1 MGLAQAAESW
11 TIGAGTGNTGPVAT
25 VSPGG
30 DNWGHASFRGGATGS
45 TGDQVRNEACPR
57 SDNGKPM
64 AFFSELKRRRVG
76 KVAVGYGAV
85 AWMVTEASSIVLPAL
100 RLPEWTVTFVVV
112 FLMAG
117 FPVAMVMA
125 WVFDVGPQGI
135 RRTAPLRDEN
145 AAMRLRLR
153 LAYAAVVAL
162 LMAGL
167 GYLLYERGLGRAIAS
182 EPHGSIAVLPFTN
195 LSGDAAKD
203 YFSDGMSEELLN
215 LLARVPGLQVAS
227 RTSAFA
233 YKGRNVD
240 IRQVGR
246 DLGVETVLEGS
257 VRQAG
262 EQVRITAQL
271 IDTETGFHLWSETY
285 DRRLA
290 DIFQVQDEIAGA
302 IVQRLRI
309 ELAPK
314 EQALAQRTRAP
325 TQNVE
330 AYQLYLQ
337 GQSVWKKRGEDN
349 LKKAIELYQQALAH
363 DPAFARAHAALA
375 SSYVVMPGYTK
386 EQGDE
391 EKFFRLAETSAR
403 QALVLDPNIGEA
415 HAVLA
420 QINADR
426 GDFLDAES
434 GFFFA
439 ISLEPNEPTP
449 HHWYS
454 ILLGRVG
461 RLQASLAQAR
471 RAYELDPASPILA
484 ANLAGV
490 LLNVGQNDE
499 AQRFADLAAQLGY
512 DHKKSGI
519 EAAIAMRTGDWAT
532 ARRSITEIEG
542 MPDEVRP
549 HAARFVDALADPK
562 LRTGIVADMRAID
575 PEVAPQVGF
584 IGPYLQLGEIDL
596 VYTILEEDLRRD
608 GRAWASTWDLA
619 HAWTP
624 EGRSFRIDKRFGPL
638 AQRLGMVEYWKQ
650 YGYPDGCR
658 AGTDAPLVCS

>member
-1 MGLAQAAESW
+1 MGLPRIADSW
-11 TIGAGTGNTGPVAT
+11 TIGGAGNTG
-25 VSPGG
+25 SPG
-30 DNWGHASFRGGATGS
+30 AVSAGGATGQRDGPPPE
-45 TGDQVRNEACPR
+45 GDSSR
-57 SDNGKPM
+57 SM

-76 KVAVGYGAV
+76 KVAIGYGAV
-85 AWMVTEASSIVLPAL
+85 AWMVTEASSVVMPAL

-112 FLMAG
+112 FLMVG
-117 FPVAMVMA
+117 FPVAMIMA

-135 RRTAPLRDEN
+135 KRTAPLRDET
-145 AAMRLRLR
+145 ASMQVRLRV
-153 LAYAAVVAL
+153 AYAAVVLL

-167 GYLLYERGLGRAIAS
+167 GYLLYERGLGRAMAG
-182 EPHGSIAVLPFTN
+182 ERHGSIAVLPFTN
-195 LSGDAAKD
+195 LSGDASKD

-240 IRQVGR
+240 IRQVGK

-262 EQVRITAQL
+262 DQVRITAQL

-285 DRRLA
+285 DRQLA

-302 IVQRLRI
+302 IVGKLRI
-309 ELAPK
+309 QLAP
-314 EQALAQRTRAP
+314 EDQQLAQRTRAP

-330 AYQLYLQ
+330 AYELYLQ
-337 GQSVWKKRGEDN
+337 GRAVWKKRGEEN
-349 LKKAIELYQQALAH
+349 LKRAIELYQSALAR

-375 SSYVVMPGYTK
+375 SAYVVMAGYTK

-391 EKFFRLAETSAR
+391 KKFNPMAETSAR
-403 QALVLDPNIGEA
+403 QALVLEPNIGEA

-454 ILLGRVG
+454 ILLSRVG
-461 RLQASLAQAR
+461 RLQAGLTQAR
-471 RAYELDPASPILA
+471 RAYELDPSSPILA
-484 ANLAGV
+484 ANLGNM
-490 LLNVGQNDE
+490 LLQLGQDDE
-499 AQRFADLAAQLGY
+499 ALRFVSLASELGLS
-512 DHKKSGI
+512 KKEYGV
-519 EAAIAMRTGDWAT
+519 EATVAIRRGDWVD
-532 ARRSITEIEG
+532 ARRLMGEIDNI
-542 MPDEVRP
+542 PDEIKP
-549 HAARFVDALADPK
+549 EAQRFVDALADPK
-562 LRTGIVADMRAID
+562 LRPEVVAGMRAID
-575 PEVAPQVGF
+575 PKIAPQAFF
-584 IGPYLQLGEIDL
+584 IGPYLQLGEVDL
-596 VYTILEEDLRRD
+596 VFRILDEELRND
-608 GRAWASTWDLA
+608 ANSWVNNWDLG
-619 HAWTP
+619 HVWTP
-624 EGRSFRIDKRFGPL
+624 EGRRFRTDKRFGPL
-638 AQRLGMVEYWKQ
+638 AERIGMVDYWKQ

-658 AGTDAPLVCS
+658 AGTDAVLVCS

>member
-1 MGLAQAAESW
+1 MGLPRIADSW
-11 TIGAGTGNTGPVAT
+11 TIGGAGNTG
-25 VSPGG
+25 SPG
-30 DNWGHASFRGGATGS
+30 AVSAGGATGQRDGPPPE
-45 TGDQVRNEACPR
+45 GDSSR
-57 SDNGKPM
+57 SM

-76 KVAVGYGAV
+76 KVAFGYGAV
-85 AWMVTEASSIVLPAL
+85 AWMVTEASSVVMPAL

-112 FLMAG
+112 FLMVG
-117 FPVAMVMA
+117 FPVAMIMA

-135 RRTAPLRDEN
+135 KRTAPLRDET
-145 AAMRLRLR
+145 ASMQVRLRV
-153 LAYAAVVAL
+153 AYAAVVLL

-167 GYLLYERGLGRAIAS
+167 GYLLYERGLGRAMAG
-182 EPHGSIAVLPFTN
+182 ERHGSIAVLPFTN
-195 LSGDAAKD
+195 LSGDASKD

-240 IRQVGR
+240 IRQVGK

-262 EQVRITAQL
+262 DQVRITAQL
-271 IDTETGFHLWSETY
+271 IDTETGFHLWSDTY
-285 DRRLA
+285 DRQLA

-302 IVQRLRI
+302 IVDRLRI
-309 ELAPK
+309 QLAP
-314 EQALAQRTRAP
+314 EDQQLAQRTRAP

-330 AYQLYLQ
+330 AYELYLQ
-337 GQSVWKKRGEDN
+337 GRAVWKKRGEEN
-349 LKKAIELYQQALAH
+349 LKRAIELYQSALAR

-375 SSYVVMPGYTK
+375 SAYVVMAGYTK

-391 EKFFRLAETSAR
+391 KKFNPMAETSAR
-403 QALVLDPNIGEA
+403 QALVLEPNIGEA

-454 ILLGRVG
+454 ILLSRVG
-461 RLQASLAQAR
+461 RLQAGLTQAR
-471 RAYELDPASPILA
+471 RAYELDPSSPILA
-484 ANLAGV
+484 ANLGNV
-490 LLNVGQNDE
+490 LLQVGQDDE
-499 AQRFADLAAQLGY
+499 ALRFVSLASELGLS
-512 DHKKSGI
+512 KKEYGV
-519 EAAIAMRTGDWAT
+519 EATVAIRRGDWVD
-532 ARRSITEIEG
+532 ARRLMGEIDNI
-542 MPDEVRP
+542 PDEIKP
-549 HAARFVDALADPK
+549 EAQRFVDALADPK
-562 LRTGIVADMRAID
+562 LRPEVVAGMRAID
-575 PEVAPQVGF
+575 PKIAPQAFF
-584 IGPYLQLGEIDL
+584 IGPYLQLGEVDL
-596 VYTILEEDLRRD
+596 VFRILDEELRND
-608 GRAWASTWDLA
+608 ANSWVNNWDLG
-619 HAWTP
+619 HVWTP
-624 EGRSFRIDKRFGPL
+624 EGRRFRTDKRFGPL
-638 AQRLGMVEYWKQ
+638 AERIGMVDYWKQ

-658 AGTDAPLVCS
+658 AGTDAVLVCS